1 MKNQPSKVLI
11 GTVLAVSLTAVGM
24 NGSAQAHGDV
34 DLSIPAQLLL
44 LNAFL
49 DPYRDHD
56 HHYTYVKPRRI
67 VSHHRHGHQHHKRYK
82 HHKRHD
88 HYKPR
93 RHSHSR
99 DGYRDHHRGKKR
111 HRD

>member
-1 MKNQPSKVLI
+1 MKKLSAKWLS
-11 GTVLAVSLTAVGM
+11 GAVLAVSLSSLGIS
-24 NGSAQAHGDV
+24 GSAQAHGDI
-34 DLSIPAQLLL
+34 DYAWPAQLLL

-49 DPYRDHD
+49 DGYRDHD
-56 HHYTYVKPRRI
+56 HSYTYIKPRRI
-67 VSHHRHGHQHHKRYK
+67 VSHHRHGKHYHKRYK

-99 DGYRDHHRGKKR
+99 GHYRYDHRGKKR
-111 HRD
+111 YRD